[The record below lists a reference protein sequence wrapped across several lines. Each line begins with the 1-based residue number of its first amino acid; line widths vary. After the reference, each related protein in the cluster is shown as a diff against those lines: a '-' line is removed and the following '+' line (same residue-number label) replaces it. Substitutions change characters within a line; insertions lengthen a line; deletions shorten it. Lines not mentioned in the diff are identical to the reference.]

1 MLAIDCMEEG
11 TMVLDWNPEKYKTK
25 AGAAKGLYKAL
36 CKWCKALGMK
46 PDIEIH
52 IYTPEQTEARGYGKF
67 WNVSFEAGPF
77 EWAVHASL
85 QMPHCKWGYCEP
97 YYSFDLHFVE

>member
-11 TMVLDWNPEKYKTK
+11 TMVIDWNPEKYKTK

-36 CKWCKALGMK
+36 CKWCKDVGMT
-46 PDIEIH
+46 PEIEVH
-52 IYTPEQTEARGYGKF
+52 ISTPEQNEARGYGRL
-67 WNVSFEAGPF
+67 WCVGLEAGPY

-85 QMPHCKWGYCEP
+85 QMPFCKWGFCEP
-97 YYSFDLHFVE
+97 YYSFDLQFVE